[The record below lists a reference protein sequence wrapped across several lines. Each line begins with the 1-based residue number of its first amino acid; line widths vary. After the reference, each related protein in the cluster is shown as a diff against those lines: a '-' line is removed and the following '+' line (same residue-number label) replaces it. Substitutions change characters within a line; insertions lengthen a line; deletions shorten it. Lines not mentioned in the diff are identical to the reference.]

1 MEEAVEAG
9 KGELAEAASR
19 AEEAARAAE
28 EARARGFAR
37 DCGDNPSYCMYERAG
52 RLAGLSGADNPLFAS
67 VDSWS
72 FSVPLER
79 ARVYY
84 RERLLSER
92 PGSDSAEE
100 QARSALRKRFY
111 AYAISELREA
121 FVHET
126 ADSFSASFPRFPR
139 NIEQMRATRLYTEPV
154 YPVAV
159 DGELPVMHAW
169 DGCPEAGLV
178 DYYGSAEE
186 WESGSFETCPACKFT
201 ASALGSV
208 ASASTS
214 IDNGFEYHYDAVAQA
229 AADYQKARADAGP
242 LSRAAKGN
250 AEGLLDEVL
259 AALGDAGAFRIKAD
273 PPERRGASPSSS
285 RRERRSR
292 PPSRALLR
300 PRARWA
306 LGPRCRRRRS
316 SGTRA
321 RRRR

>member
-214 IDNGFEYHYDAVAQA
+214 IDNGFEYHYD
-229 AADYQKARADAGP
+229 
-242 LSRAAKGN
+242 LS
-250 AEGLLDEVL
+250 L
-259 AALGDAGAFRIKAD
+259 IHI
-273 PPERRGASPSSS
+273 
-285 RRERRSR
+285 
-292 PPSRALLR
+292 
-300 PRARWA
+300 
-306 LGPRCRRRRS
+306 
-316 SGTRA
+316 
-321 RRRR
+321 

>member
-1 MEEAVEAG
+1 
-9 KGELAEAASR
+9 
-19 AEEAARAAE
+19 
-28 EARARGFAR
+28 
-37 DCGDNPSYCMYERAG
+37 MYERAG

-92 PGSDSAEE
+92 PASDSAEE

-139 NIEQMRATRLYTEPV
+139 NTEQMRATRLYTEPV
-154 YPVAV
+154 YPVTV

-229 AADYQKARADAGP
+229 AADYQKARADAEP
-242 LSRAAKGN
+242 LSRAAKGK
-250 AEGLLDEVL
+250 AEGPF
-259 AALGDAGAFRIKAD
+259 G
-273 PPERRGASPSSS
+273 RG
-285 RRERRSR
+285 
-292 PPSRALLR
+292 
-300 PRARWA
+300 
-306 LGPRCRRRRS
+306 
-316 SGTRA
+316 SGRA
-321 RRRR
+321 RRCGRLPHQSGSSRSGGVHRLRRLDGNVGADRLRERFCALKHAGRSGRGVGGDAHPGREHGGVGDRRLA